1 MAGRSTGSGTFVSYT
16 TRLDVFYNFS
26 YVFVALTVVVS
37 IVSAGQLT
45 ARAAAA
51 EPSASAIEP
60 PPAEAA
66 QSAEATEATANSDV
80 DGVEAAPPAD
90 GRRRRQRTDVARL
103 DEVSRWLF
111 PLAYIGAV
119 AISLFGWLSR
129 GQSWF

>member
-66 QSAEATEATANSDV
+66 QSAEATEATAKPDV

-90 GRRRRQRTDVARL
+90 GRRRRQRTDVTRL